1 MRTLMVFTHLKAC
14 IKTYVSS
21 TSKTF
26 ININQITL
34 ICPKSFSIIPG
45 TKMSYR
51 ILRGFTAVSVI
62 GILIWFCILVKKHF
76 FLIFSQKLSV
86 FIASTD

>member
-62 GILIWFCILVKKHF
+62 GILIWFCILVKNF
-76 FLIFSQKLSV
+76 FDVSQNLSV
-86 FIASTD
+86 FLASTD